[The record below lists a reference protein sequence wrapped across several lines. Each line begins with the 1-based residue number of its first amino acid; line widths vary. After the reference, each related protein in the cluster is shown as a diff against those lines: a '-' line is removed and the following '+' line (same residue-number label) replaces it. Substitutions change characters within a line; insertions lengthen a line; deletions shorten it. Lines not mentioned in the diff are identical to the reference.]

1 MGGFL
6 THYGWSSV
14 IEGFWFECALIM
26 LPIVVDQKLNVRIL
40 VDSNVAVEIPRDEN
54 DGSFT
59 RDSVTELVNKVMV
72 CKDD

>member
-1 MGGFL
+1 
-6 THYGWSSV
+6 
-14 IEGFWFECALIM
+14 M
-26 LPIVVDQKLNVRIL
+26 LPIVVDQDLNVRIL

-59 RDSVTELVNKVMV
+59 RDSVTQLVNKVMV